1 MTYRRG
7 TRTIHRPVW
16 RTAVRGL
23 LAVPLVVA
31 GVVTL
36 LQTTGSAAVH
46 TGGSAPVQS
55 AARTTATTA
64 PTIPA
69 LTPATTTPTTSTTT
83 TSTSTSTSVVTV
95 PVHQPPPTTTVPRAP
110 VHHPAPTTTV
120 GPVTTTTVTPAPTT
134 TVGPKKRKGL
144 TGSSSSTTT
153 TPGVPA
159 MSAPTTSSPSSTP
172 SAQPDARPPATTAP
186 TVPPPT
192 LSSIASDCS
201 VDVSAPLTAYLA
213 SLPDGAVFSS
223 PSGACYQVDEG
234 ITITHPLVITGGT
247 FKDLTDSGTGKH
259 LNYHPIIEVREGD
272 NVTLENLTVEGEHT
286 NKGFA
291 GGKVGEAGIKVFSS
305 TDVTITNV
313 LAEDTFGD
321 GLELVADFGRKWSL
335 GGPVKTPDSD
345 ITVNGF
351 TSYLSGRTGITP
363 AEVVDSTFTDIYL
376 YANATRSIDFES
388 DVPLQGAGNDSFN
401 NVVASHGINMIEH
414 LSGPITFDHTIM
426 TGRFALQESTG
437 EPVAFSNGSFTC
449 ERMAPGACVTVK
461 VGELDLSNTPL
472 YYLSGSSKISE
483 PGYATGPG
491 AQILGEEF

>member
-16 RTAVRGL
+16 RTAVKSL

-46 TGGSAPVQS
+46 TGGSAPVPS
-55 AARTTATTA
+55 AAKTSATTI

-69 LTPATTTPTTSTTT
+69 LTPATTTPTTSTT
-83 TSTSTSTSVVTV
+83 VVTV
-95 PVHQPPPTTTVPRAP
+95 PVPPPSPTTTVPRAP
-110 VHHPAPTTTV
+110 VHHPVPTTTV
-120 GPVTTTTVTPAPTT
+120 VPVTTTTVTPAPTT
-134 TVGPKKRKGL
+134 TVVPKKRKSPP
-144 TGSSSSTTT
+144 GSSSPTT
-153 TPGVPA
+153 TPPDA
-159 MSAPTTSSPSSTP
+159 AATSAPATSAPATSTP

-186 TVPPPT
+186 TAPPPA

-213 SLPDGAVFSS
+213 ALPDGAVFSS

-286 NKGFA
+286 TKGFA

-305 TDVTITNV
+305 SDVTITNV

-363 AEVVDSTFTDIYL
+363 AEVVDSTFTNIWL

-472 YYLSGSSKISE
+472 YYLSGTSKISE

-491 AQILGEEF
+491 GLIVGEEI

>member
-7 TRTIHRPVW
+7 TRSIHRPFW

-23 LAVPLVVA
+23 LAVPLIVA

-55 AARTTATTA
+55 AARTSATTL

-69 LTPATTTPTTSTTT
+69 LTPPATVPPTTT
-83 TSTSTSTSVVTV
+83 TTVATV
-95 PVHQPPPTTTVPRAP
+95 PVPPPSPTTTVPRVP
-110 VHHPAPTTTV
+110 VHHPAPPTTV
-120 GPVTTTTVTPAPTT
+120 APVTTTTLTPAPTT
-134 TVGPKKRKGL
+134 TVVPKKRK
-144 TGSSSSTTT
+144 SPPASSTLAT
-153 TPGVPA
+153 TPPDAPA
-159 MSAPTTSSPSSTP
+159 TSSPATSTPSSTP
-172 SAQPDARPPATTAP
+172 SAQPDARPPTT
-186 TVPPPT
+186 TLPPPPPPA

-223 PSGACYQVDEG
+223 PNGACYQVDEG
-234 ITITHPLVITGGT
+234 ITITHPLVVTGGT
-247 FKDLTDSGTGKH
+247 FKDLSDSGTGKH

-272 NVTLENLTVEGEHT
+272 NVTLENLTVEGADPS
-286 NKGFA
+286 KGFR

-305 TDVTITNV
+305 SHVTITNV
-313 LAEDTFGD
+313 LAVATFGD
-321 GLELVADFGRKWSL
+321 GLELVADFGRRWSL
-335 GGPVKTPDSD
+335 GGPVKTPDTD

-363 AEVVDSTFTDIYL
+363 AEVVDSTFTNIYL

-388 DVPLQGAGNDSFN
+388 DIPLQGAGNDTFT

-414 LSGPITFDHTIM
+414 LSGPITFNHTVM